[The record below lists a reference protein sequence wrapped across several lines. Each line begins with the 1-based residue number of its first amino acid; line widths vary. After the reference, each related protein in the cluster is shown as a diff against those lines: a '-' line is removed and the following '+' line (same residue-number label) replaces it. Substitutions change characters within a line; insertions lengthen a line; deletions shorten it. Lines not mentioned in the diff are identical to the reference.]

1 MSSEAEEGLLQERKS
16 RTILDEVPSNFISE
30 GENLKAA
37 YVGLSLYGMS
47 GQSTDEQSLQR
58 GHFGGKAA
66 GLISLFIYLQELIND
81 LTVLKPEFVPV
92 KKKTSK
98 GIIWVTDQKEALQ
111 FGKDYGYTIVQ
122 KGEFRPIY
130 DKKGEIIDEVWEILP
145 EEKDRYYYDYKGFF
159 KRDTDIAAF
168 AYNVARATG
177 SFQGETKN
185 LVTQALSN
193 LKAVP
198 VFPANAIMRPS
209 PEMYGM
215 EESKDKDAD

>member
-1 MSSEAEEGLLQERKS
+1 MSAESQMQDTGPTSKERN
-16 RTILDEVPSNFISE
+16 ILDEVPPEFINE
-30 GENLKAA
+30 GEKLKAA
-37 YVGLSLYGMS
+37 YTGITLYGMS

-81 LTVLKPEFVPV
+81 LTVLKPELVPV
-92 KKKTSK
+92 MIKTKKGKF
-98 GIIWVTDQKEALQ
+98 WVTDKQQALQ
-111 FGKDYGYTIVQ
+111 LGKNYGLAIVQ
-122 KGEFRPIY
+122 KGDWIPRYNKAGEEIDREFVLL
-130 DKKGEIIDEVWEILP
+130 EA
-145 EEKDRYYYDYKGFF
+145 EKDRYYYDYKGFY

-177 SFQGETKN
+177 SFQGETKS

-198 VFPANAIMRPS
+198 VFPAMGPSMRPA
-209 PEMYGM
+209 PEIYNNIR
-215 EESKDKDAD
+215 ENEDE